1 MRRNIWRRTH
11 TSILLMILSDT
22 KKEKKKEKKKKG
34 FSDHIQIK
42 GTINEVKSAVGN
54 TSIQAIK

>member
-1 MRRNIWRRTH
+1 
-11 TSILLMILSDT
+11 MILSDT
-22 KKEKKKEKKKKG
+22 RKKKKRKG

-42 GTINEVKSAVGN
+42 RTINEVESATINEVKSAVGN

>member
-1 MRRNIWRRTH
+1 MKKNTH

-22 KKEKKKEKKKKG
+22 RKKKKKR

-42 GTINEVKSAVGN
+42 RTINEVESATINEVKSAVGN

>member
-1 MRRNIWRRTH
+1 
-11 TSILLMILSDT
+11 MIQ
-22 KKEKKKEKKKKG
+22 KKKKRKG

-42 GTINEVKSAVGN
+42 RTINEVESATINEVESATINEVKSAVGN